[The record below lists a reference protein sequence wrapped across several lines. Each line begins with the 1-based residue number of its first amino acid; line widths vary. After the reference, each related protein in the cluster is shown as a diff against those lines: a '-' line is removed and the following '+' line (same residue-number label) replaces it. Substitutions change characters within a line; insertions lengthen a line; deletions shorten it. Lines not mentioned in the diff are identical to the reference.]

1 MKCKFLL
8 LMCATAMLA
17 SCVDPKID
25 DAMNIDGSV
34 PSQMLAQK
42 PQMVFSA
49 EKAIAGEVI
58 VKFRESA
65 IETVESATMLMSEG
79 QVSTG
84 VESIDA
90 FCKAVGA
97 YNIERLFPAA
107 GRFEARQRKAGLHLW
122 YKISFDEGVSMS
134 KVGEMLSSNKDLSV
148 VEFNMPIELPDV
160 KMTEA
165 DVVAATEQIMA
176 DEELPFD
183 DPRLVEQWH
192 FQNRGTDWKKHFS
205 ILTF

>member
-17 SCVDPKID
+17 SCVDPNID

-79 QVSTG
+79 QV
-84 VESIDA
+84 D
-90 FCKAVGA
+90 
-97 YNIERLFPAA
+97 
-107 GRFEARQRKAGLHLW
+107 RK
-122 YKISFDEGVSMS
+122 
-134 KVGEMLSSNKDLSV
+134 SV
-148 VEFNMPIELPDV
+148 V
-160 KMTEA
+160 
-165 DVVAATEQIMA
+165 
-176 DEELPFD
+176 
-183 DPRLVEQWH
+183 
-192 FQNRGTDWKKHFS
+192 
-205 ILTF
+205 